1 MNDSINCSG
10 FVEMLVDTYDT
21 YDNYEYS
28 ISDAGTETAK
38 SSIQFNTAVINDSDY
53 GFSNE

>member
-10 FVEMLVDTYDT
+10 FVEMLVDTYEN

-28 ISDAGTETAK
+28 ISDADAETAK
-38 SSIQFNTAVINDSDY
+38 SAIQFNTAVINDSDY